1 MTRTILRGLA
11 VLAALALGLGLLV
24 AAGNDYRFEEERV
37 VVPVP
42 GGALEAVV
50 ARPRGTA
57 RGLVVFVHGDGPVD
71 ATHDGLYRPWFEAA
85 ADAGFATLSWSKPG
99 VGASSGNWLSQSM
112 DERAA
117 EVSHVLGWAA
127 AQPDLPTGT
136 TVLWGAS
143 QAGWVLPQVVRT
155 RSDVDAVVAVSPAV
169 NWLRQGRFNLLAEL
183 DHAGADEA
191 AREEAVA
198 ASDRTRALL
207 ESGADHTRYLART
220 TEADPMDAERWGFVA
235 RNFRA
240 DATADLEAAAA
251 RHLPVLLTLGSEDR
265 NVDVDET
272 EATYR
277 RILGDDVT
285 VARFEAA
292 HSMARPAVE
301 ESDALGL
308 LAAVARPRALLAPGV
323 LSTYRDFLAAL
334 APPAAAGTANLRMR
348 SPGRP

>member
-1 MTRTILRGLA
+1 MKRTILRGFA
-11 VLAALALGLGLLV
+11 VLGVLALALGLLV
-24 AAGNDYRFEEERV
+24 VVGNDYRIEEERIT
-37 VVPVP
+37 VPVP
-42 GGALEAVV
+42 GGTLDAVV
-50 ARPRGTA
+50 AHPQGTA
-57 RGLVVFVHGDGPVD
+57 HGLVVLVHGDGAVE

-99 VGASSGNWLSQSM
+99 VGGSSGNWLSQSM

-117 EVSHVLGWAA
+117 EVSRVLDWAA

-143 QAGWVLPQVVRT
+143 QAGWVLPEVVRS

-183 DHAGADEA
+183 DHDGADAA
-191 AREEAVA
+191 ARQEAIA

-207 ESGADHTRYLART
+207 ESGADHARYLART
-220 TEADPMDAERWGFVA
+220 TEARPVDAERWGFVL

-251 RHLPVLLTLGSEDR
+251 RHVPVLLQLGSQDR
-265 NVDVDET
+265 NVDVEET

-277 RILGDDVT
+277 RILGDDVR
-285 VARFEAA
+285 VARFRAA

-308 LAAVARPRALLAPGV
+308 LTAAVRPRELLAPGV
-323 LSTYRDFLAAL
+323 LATYRDFLGAL
-334 APPAAAGTANLRMR
+334 PWESPPR
-348 SPGRP
+348 